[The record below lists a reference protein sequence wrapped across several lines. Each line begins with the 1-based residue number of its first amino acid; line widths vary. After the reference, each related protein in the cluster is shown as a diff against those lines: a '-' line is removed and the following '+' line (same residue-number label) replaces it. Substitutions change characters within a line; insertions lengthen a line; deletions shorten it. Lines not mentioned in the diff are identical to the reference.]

1 MLFVGRR
8 VIQWQSSPRR
18 CRRSANRMARVAAM
32 AGSIGKM
39 VARVGQNAV
48 EALGKAAESKRHF
61 ETELARSR
69 DWNRASTSAVRVDV
83 LAADDNVAIGRLD
96 HPL

>member
-18 CRRSANRMARVAAM
+18 YRRLANRRARAVAM

-39 VARVGQNAV
+39 VVQEVQNAV
-48 EALGKAAESKRHF
+48 EVLGRAAESKRHF